1 MARRLWADW
10 MGAMDAGFWKR
21 EQQTTE
27 EQIRRCLAGDA
38 QAWEGLVTTYQA
50 RIYSICYSFT
60 ESHWEAEDLTQ
71 DVLFKLFCNLSSYD
85 ACRGNFYLWL
95 KNVTRNHLVDQFRR
109 TQMARRS
116 TSLDCSVDGEEGGDS
131 LADRLADSRPSQEE
145 DYARQEVHRR
155 VHAAVERLP
164 ACNRDAVV
172 LVALEERDYR
182 EAAGILRIQEGTV
195 KSRLSRGRAELA
207 RMLRPLQPMRV

>member
-1 MARRLWADW
+1 
-10 MGAMDAGFWKR
+10 MDAGFWKIKQ
-21 EQQTTE
+21 ETTE
-27 EQIRRCLAGDA
+27 EQIRQCLAGDA
-38 QAWEGLVTTYQA
+38 EAWEGLVTAYQG

-60 ESHWEAEDLTQ
+60 SSHCEAEDLTQ
-71 DVLFKLFCNLSSYD
+71 DVFFKLFCNLASYD

-109 TQMARRS
+109 TQMVRRS
-116 TSLDCSVDGEEGGDS
+116 TSLDCSVDGEEDGET
-131 LADRLADSRPSQEE
+131 LANRLADSRPSQE
-145 DYARQEVHRR
+145 DAYVRQEVHRR
-155 VHAAVERLP
+155 VHAALERLP

-182 EAAGILRIQEGTV
+182 EAAGILRVQEGTV

-207 RMLRPLQPMRV
+207 RRLRPLQAVRV